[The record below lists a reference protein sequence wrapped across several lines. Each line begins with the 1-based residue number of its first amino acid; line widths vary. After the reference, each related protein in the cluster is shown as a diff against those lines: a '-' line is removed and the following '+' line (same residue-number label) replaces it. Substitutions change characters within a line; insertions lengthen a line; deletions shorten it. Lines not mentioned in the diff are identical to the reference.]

1 METPRFVITIGRQ
14 FGSGGRE
21 LGRRLADLFQIPY
34 YDKELIAEAS
44 KESGLDPECFEKAD
58 EQAPSTL
65 MHALAT
71 SLMMGGG
78 AMRSQGNALADENI
92 FKFQSDVIH
101 EVARMGSCVIVGR
114 CADYILRNEPLCIS
128 TFIYAS
134 EADRIAR
141 IMRCHGAQSPKEA
154 IDMMRKIDKK
164 RAAYY
169 DFYTDK
175 SWGAA
180 TSYDLCIDSSVLGI
194 DRTAELLR
202 SYTEQRIATAAAQ
215 PGRPEPE
222 EPAR

>member
-78 AMRSQGNALADENI
+78 AMRSQGNALAGENI
-92 FKFQSDVIH
+92 FKFQS
-101 EVARMGSCVIVGR
+101 
-114 CADYILRNEPLCIS
+114 ILRNEPLCIS

-134 EADRIAR
+134 EADRIDR
-141 IMRCHGAQSPKEA
+141 IMRCHGARSPKEA
-154 IDMMRKIDKK
+154 IDMMRRIDKK

-194 DRTAELLR
+194 DRTAEILR

-215 PGRPEPE
+215 SGQPTQEPV
-222 EPAR
+222 R